1 MREVP
6 RYSVDL
12 GGGFK
17 FGEDFQVDQYF
28 SDWVETT
35 NQLIVDDDRA
45 LFLIFLAKPHWTDNE
60 EDGTWPVPKL
70 R

>member
-28 SDWVETT
+28 SKGLKPPTKY
-35 NQLIVDDDRA
+35 NQVYVDACSCFNLTSRMMCCH
-45 LFLIFLAKPHWTDNE
+45 L
-60 EDGTWPVPKL
+60 
-70 R
+70 